1 LRGRYD
7 VIEDKSPKII
17 IKDACA
23 VGVDRAIIALMR
35 RGSSYHAGDQRM
47 PCSSFEKESH
57 NNFSSASLTI
67 FINRLFG
74 QSKRRTMKNKIFTFA
89 VIGCMAGIFFA
100 GCEKAPEQ
108 KVERAN
114 QELKDAK
121 ADYRAEWQKYK
132 TDSEEQIKANED
144 RIDAFKAKMEKAD
157 RKTKAKYNK
166 AVAELEQK
174 NRDLK
179 RRLEEYKDEGESK
192 WQEFKTNFSHDM
204 DGVGNTMKDLFK
216 DND

>member
-1 LRGRYD
+1 MGQD
-7 VIEDKSPKII
+7 HGFSPNTPP
-17 IKDACA
+17 
-23 VGVDRAIIALMR
+23 
-35 RGSSYHAGDQRM
+35 Q
-47 PCSSFEKESH
+47 
-57 NNFSSASLTI
+57 
-67 FINRLFG
+67 
-74 QSKRRTMKNKIFTFA
+74 KRRTMKNKIFTLA
-89 VIGCMAGIFFA
+89 AIGCMAGIFFV
-100 GCEKAPEQ
+100 GCEKTPEQ
-108 KVERAN
+108 KVEKAN

-132 TDSEEQIKANED
+132 TDSEEQIMANEN

-166 AVAELEQK
+166 AVAELKQK

-179 RRLEEYKDEGESK
+179 RKLEEYKDEGESK
-192 WQEFKTNFSHDM
+192 WREFKTNFSHDM